1 MNYMFS
7 DLLKNHLVWLINNA
21 SSPIRK
27 TADGFKHKVLSP
39 FKTNTPEEC
48 SKQAVYR
55 SGNRPSKLKIHK
67 QCEDNIIKCIRN
79 LFKLK
84 KENETIKDNN

>member
-7 DLLKNHLVWLINNA
+7 ELLKNHLVWLINNV
-21 SSPIRK
+21 SSHIRK
-27 TADGFKHKVLSP
+27 TADSFKHNVLSP

-48 SKQAVYR
+48 SKQAMYR

-67 QCEDNIIKCIRN
+67 QYEDNIIKCIRN